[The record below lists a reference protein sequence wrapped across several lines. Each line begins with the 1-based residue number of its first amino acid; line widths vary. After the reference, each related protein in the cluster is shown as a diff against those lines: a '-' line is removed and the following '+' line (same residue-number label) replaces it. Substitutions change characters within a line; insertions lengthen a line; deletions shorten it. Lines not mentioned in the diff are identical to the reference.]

1 MRLHAICHVPYE
13 GPGHIA
19 EWAANRGHTLTS
31 SFALTEE
38 FPRFDETDF
47 VVVMGGPMAADD
59 NEGNPWLLSEKRYVA
74 RAIEQGK
81 LILGVCL
88 GAQIVAEAAGGQV
101 RRNDEREIG
110 WYPVSLTEFG
120 RSEPLFSAFED
131 GLVVG
136 HWHGDTFDLP
146 EGVSPTVSSAATHN
160 QAFSLMGGRI
170 VGLQFHL
177 EWSEADLA
185 RLIEE
190 CPGDLEEHAR
200 WVTSADDFAAQA
212 PAHVPACREALFA
225 LLDRMVEL
233 AEARA

>member
-13 GPGHIA
+13 GPGYIA
-19 EWAANRGHTLTS
+19 EWAADRGHTLTS

-59 NEGNPWLLSEKRYVA
+59 TEGNPWLRSEKRYVA

-81 LILGVCL
+81 NILGICL

-110 WYPVSLTEFG
+110 WYPVNLTEFG
-120 RSEPLFSAFED
+120 RHEPLFSAFED

-146 EGVSPTVSSAATHN
+146 VGVSPTISSAATSN

-177 EWSEADLA
+177 EWSEGDVV
-185 RLIEE
+185 RLVEE
-190 CPGDLEEHAR
+190 CP
-200 WVTSADDFAAQA
+200 
-212 PAHVPACREALFA
+212 
-225 LLDRMVEL
+225 
-233 AEARA
+233 